1 MTKQVLIVEDEGIIA
16 ADIEECLVRKG
27 FHIAGVADSGIKAI
41 EIAQGTTP
49 DVVLMD
55 VKLTGSMDGIQAAIK
70 MRSASAKIHA
80 CCFCYR
86 SAGGCFSTSND
97 AGSLCLF
104 AQAIFRRRIA
114 QGPGTSFNPARRTFV
129 GSPFLIRINVQIQ
142 FIGKA
147 SAQPSFPISTVRV
160 PGI

>member
-70 MRSASAKIHA
+70 MRSASA
-80 CCFCYR
+80 R
-86 SAGGCFSTSND
+86 STPVVFVTAALEGAFPHLTMLGRYVYLHKPFSEEELLK
-97 AGSLCLF
+97 ALE
-104 AQAIFRRRIA
+104 QALTLHE
-114 QGPGTSFNPARRTFV
+114 GPS
-129 GSPFLIRINVQIQ
+129 
-142 FIGKA
+142 
-147 SAQPSFPISTVRV
+147 
-160 PGI
+160 